1 MSADSLIRKPL
12 ELLSNMPRWQKQLFI
27 MAFDLVMMIVALH
40 FLTAA
45 RLRSL
50 DYDLPL
56 QTQAIVYGLSF
67 VFLFLSGLYQEILRS
82 FNENLFKAVLLS
94 LFLLT
99 LVIFGINAML
109 LHLPRSIPMAYVF
122 LLLLWV
128 LFSRI
133 TARAL
138 LHYRV
143 VAAQPTKKVLIYGA
157 GAAGVALFGSLKN
170 HAYKRVVGFIDDNP
184 LLINGRIAG
193 VKVYA
198 SSELARIIDKC
209 HVEKVLLA
217 MPTAT
222 RTQRRQIIEQLEPL
236 PVKVQSV
243 PSIEEMIN
251 GQLKISDV
259 QEVNIMD
266 LLGRDA
272 VPPIPH
278 LLSANVAQKVV
289 MVTGAGGSIG
299 SELCRQIIKSKPTM
313 LVLLEQSEYALYA
326 IEQELKALAPQL
338 TIVPSLGSV
347 QHQSKLE
354 QVMKKYQVST
364 VYHAAAYKHVPL
376 VEVNPFVGLMNN
388 SVGTYRCAKAA
399 QNCGIET
406 FVLISTDKAVR
417 PTNVMGASKR
427 IAELACQALAAQ
439 PNCTTQ
445 FSLVRFGNVLGSSGS
460 VVPLFR
466 KQIANGQAITVT
478 HPEVTRY
485 FMTIPEAAQLVIQ
498 AGAMGKGGDVF
509 LLDMGEP
516 VKIVDLAKRMIF
528 LSGLTP
534 KDASNPHGDIEI
546 VYSGL
551 RDGEKLY
558 EELLIDEANS
568 QKTEHSL
575 ILRALEKQFG
585 LAEIEALLELII
597 SNASQMNGLDEIL
610 TQLEYYVD
618 GYRRSNVFDGLPR
631 AEPPENTC
639 PVSA

>member
-1 MSADSLIRKPL
+1 MPASKLIRAPL
-12 ELLSNMPRWQKQLFI
+12 NALSRLSRWQKQLFI
-27 MAFDLVMMIVALH
+27 MVFDLGVMVFSLH
-40 FLTAA
+40 FLMAA

-50 DYDLPL
+50 DYDLSL
-56 QTQAIVYGLSF
+56 QTQLIVYGLTF
-67 VFLFLSGLYQEILRS
+67 VFLFISGLYQEILRS
-82 FNENLFKAVLLS
+82 FNENLFKSVLFS
-94 LFLLT
+94 LFVLILI
-99 LVIFGINAML
+99 IFGINAST
-109 LHLPRSIPMAYVF
+109 LHLPRSIPTAYVF
-122 LLLLWV
+122 IVLLWV

-133 TARAL
+133 SARFL

-143 VAAQPTKKVLIYGA
+143 MELQPPKSVLIYGA
-157 GAAGVALFGSLKN
+157 GAAGVALFNSLKN
-170 HAYKRVVGFIDDNP
+170 HAYKRVVGFVDDSEG
-184 LLINGRIAG
+184 LIGGRISG
-193 VKVYA
+193 VKVYN
-198 SSELARIIDKC
+198 STDLSRIIPKYQ
-209 HVEKVLLA
+209 VEKVLLA
-217 MPTAT
+217 MPSAT
-222 RTQRRQIIEQLEPL
+222 RSERRQIIERLEPL

-251 GQLKISDV
+251 SQLKISDV

-272 VPPIPH
+272 VPPIQR
-278 LLSANVAQKVV
+278 LLSANIAHKVI

-299 SELCRQIIKSKPTM
+299 SELCRQIIKLQPTR

-326 IEQELKALAPQL
+326 IEQELKALAPHL
-338 TIVPSLGSV
+338 DIVPSLGSV
-347 QHQSKLE
+347 QHQAKLE
-354 QVMKKYQVST
+354 QVMQKYQVNT

-399 QNCGIET
+399 QQCGVET

-439 PNCTTQ
+439 PNCQTQ

-466 KQIANGQAITVT
+466 RQIAAGQAITVT

-534 KDASNPHGDIEI
+534 KDQTNPQGDIEI

-568 QKTEHSL
+568 ELTEHSL
-575 ILRALEKQFG
+575 ILRALEKQFP
-585 LAEIEALLELII
+585 LEEVQELLQLIVN
-597 SNASQMNGLDEIL
+597 NAGQMQGIDEIL
-610 TQLEYYVD
+610 TQLEHYVD
-618 GYRRSNVFDGLPR
+618 GYQRSQVFL
-631 AEPPENTC
+631 A
-639 PVSA
+639 SA

>member
-1 MSADSLIRKPL
+1 MFTSIIRTPL
-12 ELLSNMPRWQKQLFI
+12 RVLSDLPRWQKQLII
-27 MAFDLVMMIVALH
+27 MAFDLAVMIFTLH
-40 FLTAA
+40 FLMAA
-45 RLRSL
+45 RLLSL
-50 DYDLPL
+50 DYKLSL
-56 QTQAIVYGLSF
+56 QTQLIVYGLSF
-67 VFLFLSGLYQEILRS
+67 VFLFFSGLYQEILRS
-82 FNENLFKAVLLS
+82 FNENLFKSVLLS
-94 LFLLT
+94 LFLLS
-99 LVIFGINAML
+99 LVIFGINASV
-109 LHLPRSIPMAYVF
+109 LHLPRSVPLAYIF
-122 LLLLWV
+122 ILLVWV

-133 TARAL
+133 TARFL
-138 LHYRV
+138 LHYRT
-143 VAAQPTKKVLIYGA
+143 VAVQPSQPTKHVLIYGA
-157 GAAGVALFGSLKN
+157 GAAGTALFSSLKN
-170 HAYKRVVGFIDDNP
+170 HSYKRVVGFVDDNP
-184 LLINGRIAG
+184 LLIGGRIAG
-193 VKVYA
+193 IKVY
-198 SSELARIIDKC
+198 SSTDLVRVIAKYR
-209 HVEKVLLA
+209 VEKVLLA
-217 MPTAT
+217 MPSAT
-222 RTQRRQIIEQLEPL
+222 RSQRRQIIEQLEPL
-236 PVKVQSV
+236 TVKVQSV

-251 GQLKISDV
+251 GQLKISDM
-259 QEVNIMD
+259 QEVDIMD

-272 VPPIPH
+272 VPPIQR
-278 LLSANVAQKVV
+278 LLAANISQKVV

-299 SELCRQIIKSKPTM
+299 SELCRQIIKLQPNT
-313 LVLLEQSEYALYA
+313 LILLELSEYALYA
-326 IEQELKALAPQL
+326 IEQELKALAPAL
-338 TIVPSLGSV
+338 KIVPSLGSV

-354 QVMKKYQVST
+354 QIMQKYQVNT

-399 QNCGIET
+399 QNCKVET

-439 PNCTTQ
+439 PNCQTQ

-534 KDASNPHGDIEI
+534 KESNSTHGDIEI

-568 QKTEHSL
+568 EPTEHSL
-575 ILRALEKQFG
+575 ILRALEKQYS
-585 LAEIEALLELII
+585 LEEIEALLQLITN
-597 SNASQMNGLDEIL
+597 NASQMQGMNEIL

-618 GYRRSNVFDGLPR
+618 GYHRSQVFSAPP
-631 AEPPENTC
+631 AEANC